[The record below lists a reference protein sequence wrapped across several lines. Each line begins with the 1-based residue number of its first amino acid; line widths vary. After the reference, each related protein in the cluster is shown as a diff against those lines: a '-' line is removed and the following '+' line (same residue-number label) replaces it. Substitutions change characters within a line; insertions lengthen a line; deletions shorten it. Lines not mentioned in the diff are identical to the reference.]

1 MKAKRDANGSGRER
15 KMNNDIDGKR
25 RQLVQR
31 LKIWG
36 YKDTK
41 KYDKQIVGCNKRIKK

>member
-41 KYDKQIVGCNKRIKK
+41 KYMISKSLGVIKG